1 MIEST
6 VLSICREFSAAA
18 DDLDAYGKAFV
29 ITPVSRDGGSEW
41 LSGLVQAGS
50 NIAAALSPR
59 PSVSRARP
67 LIRWMDVTDANLAG
81 FVHGGT
87 VMRLC
92 DEAAAIAASKH
103 E

>member
-1 MIEST
+1 
-6 VLSICREFSAAA
+6 
-18 DDLDAYGKAFV
+18 
-29 ITPVSRDGGSEW
+29 
-41 LSGLVQAGS
+41 
-50 NIAAALSPR
+50 
-59 PSVSRARP
+59 
-67 LIRWMDVTDANLAG
+67 MDVTDANLAG